1 MDDGANRVQHIAA
14 GQIKCGRELCLSG
27 GFRVSLPVH
36 DLCTGKTQLHP
47 GIGVDGVVDTAVVR
61 AVAAG
66 HVAVGSVDDGITFQG
81 GNVPLPEVQPRLQGR
96 QVSRIGDAFCGDFLL
111 QVRILYLQKVC
122 ADTPWFTD
130 IQQAPQKLPLGVCVC
145 RYPQSP
151 ILRVF
156 FQKHLNKDR
165 SPLTLVHGVRLPFKT
180 FL

>member
-1 MDDGANRVQHIAA
+1 M
-14 GQIKCGRELCLSG
+14 
-27 GFRVSLPVH
+27 SLPVY
-36 DLCTGKTQLHP
+36 DLRTGKTQLHP

-61 AVAAG
+61 AVAPG
-66 HVAVGSVDDGITFQG
+66 HAAVGGVDDGIAFQG

-145 RYPQSP
+145 RYPQFL

-156 FQKHLNKDR
+156 FQKHPNEAY
-165 SPLTLVHGVRLPFKT
+165 SPLTLVHSQTLFSIVRLGQASAHRPQWRQWC
-180 FL
+180 

>member
-1 MDDGANRVQHIAA
+1 M
-14 GQIKCGRELCLSG
+14 
-27 GFRVSLPVH
+27 
-36 DLCTGKTQLHP
+36 
-47 GIGVDGVVDTAVVR
+47 VR

-66 HVAVGSVDDGITFQG
+66 HAAVGGVDDGITFQG

-96 QVSRIGDAFCGDFLL
+96 QVSRIGDALCSGFLL

-130 IQQAPQKLPLGVCVC
+130 IQQATQKLPLGVCVC
-145 RYPQSP
+145 RYPQFL

-156 FQKHLNKDR
+156 FQKHPNEAH